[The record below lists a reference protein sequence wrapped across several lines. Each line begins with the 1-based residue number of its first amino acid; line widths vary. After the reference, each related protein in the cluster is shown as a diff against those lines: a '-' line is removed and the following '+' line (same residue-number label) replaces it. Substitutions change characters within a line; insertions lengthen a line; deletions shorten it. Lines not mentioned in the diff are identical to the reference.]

1 MRKKVVSK
9 AVQAAIS
16 KVVGAAKV
24 GAKENK
30 EEANNKKAGLK
41 TSLQIVEKP
50 RHFETWVS
58 FSHHNAL
65 VSGEAGG
72 VTPVSPGDLG
82 GSPSSS
88 CSARLP
94 S

>member
-1 MRKKVVSK
+1 MNSCR
-9 AVQAAIS
+9 ATRFY
-16 KVVGAAKV
+16 
-24 GAKENK
+24 NK
-30 EEANNKKAGLK
+30 RCLHRADI
-41 TSLQIVEKP
+41 QIVEKP

-82 GSPSSS
+82 GSPS
-88 CSARLP
+88 
-94 S
+94 